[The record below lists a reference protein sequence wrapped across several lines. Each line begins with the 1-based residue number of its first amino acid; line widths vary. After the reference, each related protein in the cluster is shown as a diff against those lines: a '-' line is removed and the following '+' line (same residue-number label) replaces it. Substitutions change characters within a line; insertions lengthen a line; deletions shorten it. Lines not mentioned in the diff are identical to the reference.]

1 MEGTVMTTAI
11 VCSAVLAATVFA
23 LGFNVSLNRGYAA
36 KRGSSQQPTDPADP
50 LLIAQRAHGN
60 ATEYV
65 PTLIALFLLVGWL
78 APNPW
83 TLALVVGATASR
95 LVHAVAM
102 LRSSTLAAESA
113 PRLGGA
119 MGTYAFGL
127 ALAVTAGVAA
137 F

>member
-1 MEGTVMTTAI
+1 MTTAI
-11 VCSAVLAATVFA
+11 VCSAILAGAIFV

-36 KRGSSQQPTDPADP
+36 KRGSSQMPTDPADP

-60 ATEYV
+60 ASEYV
-65 PTLIALFLLVGWL
+65 PSLIALFLLVGWL
-78 APNPW
+78 SPQPW
-83 TLALVVGATASR
+83 ALALIVGATASR
-95 LVHAVAM
+95 LLHAFSM
-102 LRSSTLAAESA
+102 LRSETLAAESA
-113 PRLGGA
+113 PRMSGA